1 MMIGSKR
8 GIGTAEK
15 KTGVSTFMRWNG
27 RMSMVMKLKRTLAIS
42 LVLCLL
48 STFAFA
54 EGEKEDGSVLDWLK
68 QAWED
73 TSSWASGAWGDA
85 SKWIVQAWDDS
96 STWVTEIWG
105 DASAWVSDTY
115 GSVPDSVG
123 KWWVETFAAVTKTKD
138 NIWGWIGEQ
147 SQQLRSTL
155 KEEYSKAITALQEGV
170 SGAGESIQNACIEL
184 LKKMNLDMA
193 DILKILETITVY
205 AGKIGIPS
213 ELVEGIM
220 LPYLV
225 KLAEDSGMMEKPIP
239 AIETAQYL
247 IGVFEE
253 IGVTTGEQ
261 AQELVNSL
269 AETLMIQ

>member
-1 MMIGSKR
+1 
-8 GIGTAEK
+8 
-15 KTGVSTFMRWNG
+15 
-27 RMSMVMKLKRTLAIS
+27 MKLKRS
-42 LVLCLL
+42 LVLCLVL
-48 STFAFA
+48 WLLPSFAYA
-54 EGEKEDGSVLDWLK
+54 EGEKEGGSVLDWLK

-73 TSSWASGAWGDA
+73 TSAWAVGTWDDASKWVGQAWVDSSTWASGAWGDA
-85 SKWIVQAWDDS
+85 SEWIAHAWDDS
-96 STWVTEIWG
+96 TTWVTDIWG
-105 DASAWVSDTY
+105 DASNWVSNTY
-115 GSVPDSVG
+115 GSVSDSVG
-123 KWWVETFAAVTKTKD
+123 KWWVVTFAAVTKTKD
-138 NIWGWIGEQ
+138 NIWGWISDQ

-155 KEEYSKAITALQEGV
+155 KEEYGKAITALQEGV

>member
-1 MMIGSKR
+1 MI
-8 GIGTAEK
+8 
-15 KTGVSTFMRWNG
+15 
-27 RMSMVMKLKRTLAIS
+27 MKLKRTLALC
-42 LVLCLL
+42 LVLCLF
-48 STFAFA
+48 SSFAYA
-54 EGEKEDGSVLDWLK
+54 EGEKEGGSVLDWLK

-73 TSSWASGAWGDA
+73 TSAWAVGTWDDASKWVGQAWVDSSTWASGAWSDA
-85 SKWIVQAWDDS
+85 SEWIAHAWDDS
-96 STWVTEIWG
+96 TTWVTDIWG
-105 DASAWVSDTY
+105 EASNWVSDTY
-115 GSVPDSVG
+115 GSVSDSVS

-147 SQQLRSTL
+147 SQQLRLTL
-155 KEEYSKAITALQEGV
+155 KEEYGKAIMALQEGV
-170 SGAGESIQNACIEL
+170 SSAGESIQNACIEL
-184 LKKMNLDMA
+184 LKKMNLDMV

-239 AIETAQYL
+239 AIETAQFL

-269 AETLMIQ
+269 AETLMIY